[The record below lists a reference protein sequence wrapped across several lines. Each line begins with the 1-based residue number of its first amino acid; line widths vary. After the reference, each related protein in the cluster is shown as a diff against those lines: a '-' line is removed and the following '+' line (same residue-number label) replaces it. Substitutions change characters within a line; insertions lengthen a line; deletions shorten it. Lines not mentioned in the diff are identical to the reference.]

1 LSEDD
6 GSGGAAPELD
16 ALDYY
21 TLLGIERDADRAEVR
36 AAFRRFAL
44 RYHPDRFAG
53 EPPER
58 QARAL
63 AIYRRGAEAVDVLG
77 DAEQRAAYDAVL
89 GTGEKR
95 LTDDAVATLKR
106 MAKPAAKAPPPAP
119 KPAKGASLRPPPGT
133 SPGVLAAGA
142 MPSFAKPG
150 AGVRGSRPRP
160 ARTTKTS
167 RRAMPAIGESKRPR
181 TVPPPPSAPQIKSP
195 QARAFLQRA
204 MDAKAEGDL
213 RAAWRMLKAAVEAEP
228 GNVLLEKELYA
239 VERTFRG

>member
-1 LSEDD
+1 MSEPE
-6 GSGGAAPELD
+6 GSAAPELD

-21 TLLGIERDADRAEVR
+21 TLLGIERDADRTEVR

-63 AIYRRGAEAVDVLG
+63 AIYRRGAEAVDVLC
-77 DAEQRAAYDAVL
+77 DVEQRAAYDAVL
-89 GTGEKR
+89 GTGAKR
-95 LTDDAVATLKR
+95 LTDDALATLRR
-106 MAKPAAKAPPPAP
+106 MANAPAKAPPAPA
-119 KPAKGASLRPPPGT
+119 KPAKAPKAASLRPPAPT
-133 SPGVLAAGA
+133 SQGAVAAI
-142 MPSFAKPG
+142 PSFAKPG

-160 ARTTKTS
+160 ARTSKTS
-167 RRAMPAIGESKRPR
+167 RRAMPAVDGGKRPR

-228 GNVLLEKELYA
+228 GNTLLEKELYA